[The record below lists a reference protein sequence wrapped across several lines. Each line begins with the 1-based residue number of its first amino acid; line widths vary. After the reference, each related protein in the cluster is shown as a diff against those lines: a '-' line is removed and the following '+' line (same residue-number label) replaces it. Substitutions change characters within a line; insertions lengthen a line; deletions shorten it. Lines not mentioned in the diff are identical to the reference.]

1 MEPLPKIAHERL
13 QAAPVSDH
21 PDADLLTAFAEQ
33 CLTERE
39 RSQVANHLSHCS
51 DCRHVLVLASPESN
65 AAVSPVAKPQSLV
78 SRPRGL
84 LSWPVLRWGALA
96 ACIVVV
102 SAAGLLLSRKNLQAP
117 QQKATAQLEARKAP
131 GEEQTGTQDGSAAQS
146 SAKGTQK
153 QALDLYAREELQA
166 PSNFPAAVE
175 NRKKLVTPPHER
187 ASKDAAA
194 LFALAPGV
202 AERAEANEALPGPAA
217 AAPSRAYADQVSI
230 AAAAPAPSSS
240 LAKDDAAAD
249 RKEAGRV
256 SQANSAKAGQQNVP
270 QVSSEVVEVTSEPAS
285 IQAEAATVARNAAPK
300 TKAERD
306 QAKSKLGIA
315 ESKASNDVAATAAI
329 TSGNLL
335 MHDVS
340 SAKWTLSPDGLPQ
353 RSFDSGKTWEKMQ
366 VDHHTGFRALSAQG
380 MNVWVGGLAGTLY
393 HSSDVGMHWTR
404 IIPVAEN
411 TTLASDIISMDFQD
425 SMHGRLTTANQESW
439 STSDGGKTWQK
450 E

>member
-33 CLTERE
+33 SLTERE
-39 RSQVANHLSHCS
+39 RSQVADHISHCS
-51 DCRHVLVLASPESN
+51 DCRHVLMLASPESN
-65 AAVSPVAKPQSLV
+65 AAVSPVAKSQSLR

-117 QQKATAQLEARKAP
+117 QQTAIAQVEAPKAP
-131 GEEQTGTQDGSAAQS
+131 VEQQTGTLDASAAQS

-153 QALDLYAREELQA
+153 QALDLYTEEELRA
-166 PSNFPAAVE
+166 PSKLPPTVE
-175 NRKKLVTPPHER
+175 NRKKFVTLPDER

-194 LFALAPGV
+194 LLALAPGV
-202 AERAEANEALPGPAA
+202 AQRVQADKALPRPPA
-217 AAPSRAYADQVSI
+217 AAPSRAYADQVSV
-230 AAAAPAPSSS
+230 AEAAPSPSSS

-249 RKEAGRV
+249 RKDAARA
-256 SQANSAKAGQQNVP
+256 SQANSAKVGEQNVP
-270 QVSSEVVEVTSEPAS
+270 QVSSEMVEVTSEPAS
-285 IQAEAATVARNAAPK
+285 VQAETATVARNAAPK
-300 TKAERD
+300 TKPERD
-306 QAKSKLGIA
+306 QAKNKLGIA
-315 ESKASNDVAATAAI
+315 EGKRSNDVAATAAI
-329 TSGNLL
+329 TSGSLL

-366 VDHHTGFRALSAQG
+366 VDHHAGFRALSAQG

-393 HSSDVGMHWTR
+393 HSADVGMHWTR
-404 IIPVAEN
+404 VIPVAEN
-411 TTLASDIISMDFQD
+411 TTLASDIISMDFRD
-425 SMHGRLTTANQESW
+425 SMHGRLTTANQEFW

>member
-1 MEPLPKIAHERL
+1 
-13 QAAPVSDH
+13 S
-21 PDADLLTAFAEQ
+21 
-33 CLTERE
+33 
-39 RSQVANHLSHCS
+39 
-51 DCRHVLVLASPESN
+51 VLVLASPESN
-65 AAVSPVAKPQSLV
+65 AAVPPVAKAHSLV

-102 SAAGLLLSRKNLQAP
+102 SAAGLLLSRQNLQAP
-117 QQKATAQLEARKAP
+117 QRTATAQLDAPKAP
-131 GEEQTGTQDGSAAQS
+131 VEVQTGTQDASAAQS
-146 SAKGTQK
+146 SAKDTQK
-153 QALDLYAREELQA
+153 QALDFYAREELRA
-166 PSNFPAAVE
+166 PSKLPAMVE
-175 NRKKLVTPPHER
+175 NRKKFVTLPDKP

-194 LFALAPGV
+194 LLALAPGV
-202 AERAEANEALPGPAA
+202 AERVEANEALPGPAA

-249 RKEAGRV
+249 RKEASRV
-256 SQANSAKAGQQNVP
+256 SQPNSAKAGQQNVP
-270 QVSSEVVEVTSEPAS
+270 QVPSEVLEVTSEPAS
-285 IQAEAATVARNAAPK
+285 IQAETATVARNAAPE

-315 ESKASNDVAATAAI
+315 EGKASNDVAATAAI

-353 RSFDSGKTWEKMQ
+353 RSFDAGKTWEKMQ

-380 MNVWVGGLAGTLY
+380 MNVWVGGLAGRLY